1 MLGSVIIAP
10 TAISSKPRRQ
20 CDQVG
25 CPTKTICVG
34 LIERNQVYGNFHFLK
49 FGSNDIFVRQ
59 ILSKGVRQMTDGRSI
74 VENLARLRLDRR
86 LTQEVLAAKAG
97 LSRVAL
103 GKIERGAVVPRART
117 LAKLSNALAV
127 PVGELVT
134 PVGALESVR
143 FRTRARVHGREQILA
158 IVSMWLDAYTRLE
171 ADLKQPRLFRF
182 KVEHPSNHAIIPD
195 ETAQAARRATR
206 LGPEEAVRDICGLL
220 EENGVKLLLL
230 ETKRDSFFGLS
241 VGAPD
246 GGPAVI
252 VNTWDRISVER
263 WIFTAAHELGHLLLH
278 PSEYRR
284 EATELPAQTEREADI
299 FASEF
304 LMPEEAFAPAWNR
317 TRGHPLLVR
326 VLKVKRIF
334 RVSYKTV
341 LYRLV
346 KSGYR
351 TPEVWRTFQRQH
363 RHAFGKTLRK
373 TDEPEALQKS
383 EFAWNWSRSGEPAGL
398 SQHDFV
404 GDRLSRLVRRALEQ
418 QKISL
423 GRAAE
428 ILGLSREDMR
438 EQARGWVGR
447 STVSGARS
455 MRSDW
460 RVEPEHQDRITC
472 VDENR
477 KPSSSG
483 CAPPV
488 RSGKQDRPLSV
499 PFQGS

>member
-1 MLGSVIIAP
+1 MLGSVIIVP

-20 CDQVG
+20 CDWVG

-34 LIERNQVYGNFHFLK
+34 LIERNQDYENYHFIK
-49 FGSNDIFVRQ
+49 ICSNDILVSQ

-74 VENLARLRLDRR
+74 AENLARLRLDRR

-117 LAKLSNALAV
+117 LANLSKALAV

-134 PVGALESVR
+134 PVRALECVR
-143 FRTRARVHGREQILA
+143 FRARARVHGREQILA
-158 IVSMWLDAYTRLE
+158 RVSMWLDAYTRLE
-171 ADLKQPRLFRF
+171 ADLNQRQLFRF
-182 KVEHPSNHAIIPD
+182 KVEHSSNRGVVPT
-195 ETAQAARRATR
+195 ETAQAARRAIK
-206 LGPEEAVRDICGLL
+206 LGPEEPVRDICGLL

-230 ETKRDSFFGLS
+230 ETKRYSFFGLS

-246 GGPAVI
+246 GGPAVV

-263 WIFTAAHELGHLLLH
+263 WIFTAAQELGHLLLH

-284 EATELPAQTEREADI
+284 AATELPAQTEREADI

-304 LMPEEAFAPAWNR
+304 LMPEEAFGPAWHK
-317 TRGHPLLVR
+317 TRGHSLLAR

-346 KSGYR
+346 ESGR
-351 TPEVWRTFQRQH
+351 RKPEVWRTFQKQH
-363 RHAFGKTLRK
+363 HHAFGKMLRK

-404 GDRLSRLVRRALEQ
+404 GDRLSRLVRRALEK

-428 ILGLSREDMR
+428 ILGLRREDMR
-438 EQARGWVGR
+438 EQARGWIKR
-447 STVSGARS
+447 STVSGAHS
-455 MRSDW
+455 MRSDC
-460 RVEPEHQDRITC
+460 RVEPEHQDRI
-472 VDENR
+472 
-477 KPSSSG
+477 P
-483 CAPPV
+483 
-488 RSGKQDRPLSV
+488 
-499 PFQGS
+499 